1 MIDTERLKIRPLS
14 YNELCTYSLYPL
26 NLAKELGL
34 KISQSLFN
42 EETKEAIDNDLL
54 PNLSDPTK
62 DSRFYTMWII
72 IEKFENTIIGGICF
86 HGEPDE
92 NEMLEVGYGID
103 TNYCNKGY
111 ATEAIG
117 GLINWLK
124 VNNGANALLAET
136 ERTNYSSIK
145 VLQKNGFKIYNQDD
159 NLIFKL
165 NLKN

>member
-1 MIDTERLKIRPLS
+1 MIDTKRLKIRPLS
-14 YNELCTYSLYPL
+14 YSELYTYSLCPL
-26 NLAKELGL
+26 NLAKDLDL
-34 KISQSLFN
+34 KISQSLID
-42 EETKEAIDNDLL
+42 EETKDAIDNDLL

-72 IEKFENTIIGGICF
+72 IEKSENTIIGGICF

-92 NEMLEVGYGID
+92 NKILEVGYGID
-103 TNYCNKGY
+103 TNYSNKGY
-111 ATEAIG
+111 ATEAVG

-145 VLQKNGFKIYNQDD
+145 VLQKNGFKVYNQDK

-165 NLKN
+165 NLKD